1 MKRSDNDRRV
11 VGEPWSFL
19 GINTWVYESTVAKAV
34 EAVERLENQQPHLEG
49 FSEIGLSRQSTLK
62 AAA

>member
-1 MKRSDNDRRV
+1 M

-34 EAVERLENQQPHLEG
+34 EAVERLEDQRSDLEG
-49 FSEIGLSRQSTLK
+49 FSDIRLSRKSTLK